1 MSVTNVTCKIGDKE
15 IKFETGKLALQAP
28 GAVVVTS
35 GDTNVL
41 VTTVANETV
50 REGIDF
56 FPLTV
61 DVEERMY
68 SAGKIPGGF
77 FRREGRQTEKA
88 ILACRLID
96 RPLRPSFK
104 EGFRCETQIIATVLS
119 VDNENEYDVL
129 ALNAASLGL
138 QLAGVP
144 LDSPIGAVRMSL
156 INDNWVPQASNTEL
170 EDSVFDMVI
179 AGNLNEKGEV
189 DIVMVEA
196 GASDNA
202 FEKIDAGSK
211 APSEEL
217 VADGI
222 DSSKQFISELIAA
235 QAELVSKN
243 DVPVTDWPL
252 VEDFS
257 KELKSDIED
266 SYKSEVENI
275 TSITDRKERSN
286 KQSELE
292 EQVVEKYINEEE
304 DNTKAIKLA
313 FKSLVKNVVRDRVI
327 SGGERLDGRSPT
339 DIREISAEIGLLPTV
354 HGSSLFLRGETQVL
368 NVTTL
373 GMGRLEQMLD
383 TIDTVTSKRY
393 MHHYNFPPYSTGE
406 AYMMRGP
413 KRREIGHGALAEK
426 ALVPVIP
433 TKIDF
438 PYTIRVV
445 SEAISSNGSTSQA
458 SVCASSLSLMA
469 AGVPIR
475 EHVAGIAMGLISKDE
490 NYVTLTD
497 ILGAEDALGD
507 MDFKVAGTRNV
518 ITALQ
523 LDMKIEGLPSD
534 VLRKALNQAMD
545 ARHHI
550 LDIMEDTI
558 STPAESLS
566 GNAPRL
572 ETVELPKDKI
582 GEVIGPKG
590 KNIRKIEEETG
601 VSVEIDDDGILTL
614 GSTEEDSLA
623 AAKEM
628 VMLIIDPPEVEVDTD
643 YDGEVVSV
651 ATYGAF
657 INILPGR
664 DGLLHISKFHSEKR
678 VKNPE
683 NVLNIGDK
691 IKVHVDSIENGKVS
705 LSLLEDLDIPEESI
719 DTGGGNRGN
728 RDSRPRRNDRSGRGN
743 SGRGNSGRGNSD
755 RGNRSSRQ
763 SDDSSKRKR
772 VSFEDEFE
780 KGI

>member
-1 MSVTNVTCKIGDKE
+1 MSIDNVKVNIGNAE
-15 IKFETGKLALQAP
+15 IGFETGKLALQAP
-28 GAVVVTS
+28 GSVVVTS
-35 GDTNVL
+35 GDTTVL
-41 VTTVANETV
+41 VTTVANKSV
-50 REGIDF
+50 RDGIDF

-104 EGFRCETQIIATVLS
+104 DGFRCETQIIATVLS
-119 VDNENEYDVL
+119 VDNENEYDIL

-144 LDSPIGAVRMSL
+144 LESAVGAVRMSL
-156 INDNWVPQASNTEL
+156 INDNWVVQATNTEL
-170 EDSVFDMVI
+170 EESVFDMVV
-179 AGNLNEKGEV
+179 AGSLNPKGEI

-196 GASDNA
+196 GATDNA
-202 FEKIDAGSK
+202 FNKIDEGSD
-211 APSEEL
+211 APSENI

-222 DSSKQFISELIAA
+222 DMSKEFIAKLIEA
-235 QAELVSKN
+235 QKELVAKR
-243 DVPVTDWPL
+243 DVPEIDWPI
-252 VEDFS
+252 VEDYS
-257 KELKSDIED
+257 EELKSQISEAFGSDIEAAM
-266 SYKSEVENI
+266 V
-275 TSITDRKERSN
+275 ITDRAERSE
-286 KQSELE
+286 KQSELQE
-292 EQVVEKYINEEE
+292 LAVEKFLDEED

-313 FKSLVKNVVRDRVI
+313 FKSIIKNTVRDRVLN
-327 SGGERLDGRSPT
+327 GGARLDGRTPT
-339 DIREISAEIGLLPTV
+339 DIRNISAEINLLPTV

-373 GMGRLEQMLD
+373 GMSRLEQMLD

-406 AYMMRGP
+406 AYPMRGP

-433 TKIDF
+433 PKVDF

-475 EHVAGIAMGLISKDE
+475 EHVAGIAMGLISKDDT
-490 NYVTLTD
+490 YVTLTD

-523 LDMKIEGLPSD
+523 LDMKIEGLPAD

-558 STPAESLS
+558 AEPAESLS

-572 ETVELPKDKI
+572 ETIELPKDKI

-590 KNIRKIEEETG
+590 KNIKKIEEETG
-601 VSVEIDDDGILTL
+601 CTVEIDDDGILTL
-614 GSTEEDSLA
+614 GSTEEEAIA
-623 AAKEM
+623 AGKEM
-628 VMLIIDPPEVEVDTD
+628 VMLIIDPPEAEVGAE

-657 INILPGR
+657 VNILPGR
-664 DGLLHISKFHSEKR
+664 DGLLHVSKFHSTKR
-678 VKNPE
+678 VNNTE
-683 NVLNIGDK
+683 SVVTVGDK
-691 IKVHVDSIENGKVS
+691 VKVKVDSIENGKVS
-705 LSLLEDLDIPEESI
+705 LSPVEDLDVPDDAVSEGNNKSN
-719 DTGGGNRGN
+719 DRRPPRNRSNNRNNRGE
-728 RDSRPRRNDRSGRGN
+728 RNSKN
-743 SGRGNSGRGNSD
+743 SGK
-755 RGNRSSRQ
+755 SSN
-763 SDDSSKRKR
+763 RKR
-772 VSFEDEFE
+772 VSFEDDFE
-780 KGI
+780 KGL

>member
-1 MSVTNVTCKIGDKE
+1 MSIDNVKVNIGNAE
-15 IKFETGKLALQAP
+15 IGFETGKLALQAP
-28 GAVVVTS
+28 GSVVVTS
-35 GDTNVL
+35 GDTTVL
-41 VTTVANETV
+41 VTTVSNKSV
-50 REGIDF
+50 RDGIDF

-104 EGFRCETQIIATVLS
+104 DGFRCETQIIATVLS
-119 VDNENEYDVL
+119 VDNENEYDIL

-144 LDSPIGAVRMSL
+144 LESAVGAVRMSL
-156 INDNWVPQASNTEL
+156 INDNWVVQATNTEL
-170 EDSVFDMVI
+170 EESVFDMVV
-179 AGNLNEKGEV
+179 AGSLNPKGEI

-196 GASDNA
+196 GATDNA
-202 FEKIDAGSK
+202 FNKIDEGSA
-211 APSEEL
+211 APSENI

-222 DSSKQFISELIAA
+222 DMSKEFISKLIEA
-235 QAELVSKN
+235 QKELVAKR
-243 DVPVTDWPL
+243 DVPEIDWPII
-252 VEDFS
+252 EDYS
-257 KELKSDIED
+257 EELKSQI
-266 SYKSEVENI
+266 SEAFGSDVEAAMA
-275 TSITDRKERSN
+275 ITDRSERSE
-286 KQSELE
+286 KQSALE
-292 EQVVEKYINEEE
+292 EQAVEKFLDEED

-313 FKSLVKNVVRDRVI
+313 FKSIVKNTVRDRVL
-327 SGGERLDGRSPT
+327 SGGARLDGRTPT
-339 DIREISAEIGLLPTV
+339 DIRNISAEINLLPTV

-373 GMGRLEQMLD
+373 GMSRLEQMLD

-406 AYMMRGP
+406 AYPMRGP

-433 TKIDF
+433 PKVDF

-475 EHVAGIAMGLISKDE
+475 EHVAGIAMGLISKDDT
-490 NYVTLTD
+490 YVTLTD

-523 LDMKIEGLPSD
+523 LDMKIEGLPAD

-558 STPAESLS
+558 AQPAESLS

-572 ETVELPKDKI
+572 ETIELPKDKI

-590 KNIRKIEEETG
+590 KNIKKIEEETG
-601 VSVEIDDDGILTL
+601 CSVEIDDDGILTL
-614 GSTEEDSLA
+614 GSTEEEAIA
-623 AAKEM
+623 AGKEM
-628 VMLIIDPPEVEVDTD
+628 VMLIIDPPEAEVGAQ

-664 DGLLHISKFHSEKR
+664 DGLLHVSKFHSSKR
-678 VKNPE
+678 VNNTE
-683 NVLNIGDK
+683 AVVSVGDK
-691 IKVHVDSIENGKVS
+691 IKVNVDSIENGKVS
-705 LSLLEDLDIPEESI
+705 LSPVEDLEIPEEAE
-719 DTGGGNRGN
+719 GGDSKSSRDRKPSRSRNGNRNG
-728 RDSRPRRNDRSGRGN
+728 RDKK
-743 SGRGNSGRGNSD
+743 SD
-755 RGNRSSRQ
+755 NGGKSSN
-763 SDDSSKRKR
+763 RKR

-780 KGI
+780 KGL

>member
-1 MSVTNVTCKIGDKE
+1 MSIDNVKVNIGNAE
-15 IKFETGKLALQAP
+15 IGFETGKLALQAP
-28 GAVVVTS
+28 GSVVVTS
-35 GDTNVL
+35 GDTTVL
-41 VTTVANETV
+41 VTTVANKSV
-50 REGIDF
+50 RDGIDF

-104 EGFRCETQIIATVLS
+104 DGFRCETQIIATVLS
-119 VDNENEYDVL
+119 VDNENEYDIL

-144 LDSPIGAVRMSL
+144 LESAVGAVRMSL
-156 INDNWVPQASNTEL
+156 INDNWVVQATNTEL
-170 EDSVFDMVI
+170 EESVFDMVV
-179 AGNLNEKGEV
+179 AGSLNPKGEI

-196 GASDNA
+196 GATDNA
-202 FEKIDAGSK
+202 FNKIDEGSA
-211 APSEEL
+211 APSENI

-222 DSSKQFISELIAA
+222 DMSKEFISKLIEA
-235 QAELVSKN
+235 QKELVAKR
-243 DVPVTDWPL
+243 DVPEIDWPII
-252 VEDFS
+252 EDYS
-257 KELKSDIED
+257 EELKSQISEAFGSDIE
-266 SYKSEVENI
+266 
-275 TSITDRKERSN
+275 TAMAITDRSERSE

-292 EQVVEKYINEEE
+292 DQAVEKFLDEEE

-313 FKSLVKNVVRDRVI
+313 FKSIVKNTVRDRVL
-327 SGGERLDGRSPT
+327 SGGPRLDGRTPT
-339 DIREISAEIGLLPTV
+339 DIRNISAEINLLPTV

-373 GMGRLEQMLD
+373 GMSRLEQMLD

-406 AYMMRGP
+406 AYPMRGP

-426 ALVPVIP
+426 ALVPVVP
-433 TKIDF
+433 PKVDF

-475 EHVAGIAMGLISKDE
+475 EHVAGIAMGLISKDDT
-490 NYVTLTD
+490 YVTLTD

-523 LDMKIEGLPSD
+523 LDMKIEGLPAD

-558 STPAESLS
+558 SEPAESLS

-572 ETVELPKDKI
+572 ETIELPKDKI

-590 KNIRKIEEETG
+590 KNIKKIEEETG
-601 VSVEIDDDGILTL
+601 CSVEIDDDGILTL
-614 GSTEEDSLA
+614 GSTEEDAIA
-623 AAKEM
+623 AGKEI
-628 VMLIIDPPEVEVDTD
+628 VMMIIDPPEAEVGVE

-664 DGLLHISKFHSEKR
+664 DGLLHVSKFHSSKR
-678 VKNPE
+678 VNNTE
-683 NVLNIGDK
+683 AVVSVGDK
-691 IKVHVDSIENGKVS
+691 IRVNVDSIENGKVS
-705 LSLLEDLDIPEESI
+705 LSPVEDLEIPEEAE
-719 DTGGGNRGN
+719 GGKSNNSRDRKPSRSRNGNRNGRDKKSDN
-728 RDSRPRRNDRSGRGN
+728 RGKPSN
-743 SGRGNSGRGNSD
+743 
-755 RGNRSSRQ
+755 
-763 SDDSSKRKR
+763 RKR
-772 VSFEDEFE
+772 VSFEDDFE

>member
-1 MSVTNVTCKIGDKE
+1 MSIDNVKVNIGNAE
-15 IKFETGKLALQAP
+15 IGFETGKLALQAP
-28 GAVVVTS
+28 GSVVVTS
-35 GDTNVL
+35 GDTTVL
-41 VTTVANETV
+41 VTTVANKSV
-50 REGIDF
+50 RDGIDF

-104 EGFRCETQIIATVLS
+104 DGFRCETQIIATVLS
-119 VDNENEYDVL
+119 VDSENEYDIL

-144 LDSPIGAVRMSL
+144 LESAVGAVRMSL
-156 INDNWVPQASNTEL
+156 INDNWVVQATNTEL
-170 EDSVFDMVI
+170 EESVFDMVV
-179 AGNLNEKGEV
+179 AGSLNPKGEI

-196 GASDNA
+196 GATDNA
-202 FEKIDAGSK
+202 FNKIDEGSA
-211 APSEEL
+211 APSENI

-222 DSSKQFISELIAA
+222 DMSKEFISKLIEA
-235 QAELVSKN
+235 QKELVAKR
-243 DVPVTDWPL
+243 DVPEVDWPII
-252 VEDFS
+252 EDYS
-257 KELKSDIED
+257 EELKSQISEAFGSDIE
-266 SYKSEVENI
+266 
-275 TSITDRKERSN
+275 TAMAITDRSERSE
-286 KQSELE
+286 KQSSLE
-292 EQVVEKYINEEE
+292 EQAIEKFLDEDD

-313 FKSLVKNVVRDRVI
+313 FKSIVKNTVRDRVL
-327 SGGERLDGRSPT
+327 SGGARLDGRTPT
-339 DIREISAEIGLLPTV
+339 DIRNISAEINLLPTV

-373 GMGRLEQMLD
+373 GMSRLEQMLD

-406 AYMMRGP
+406 AYPMRGP

-433 TKIDF
+433 PKVDF

-475 EHVAGIAMGLISKDE
+475 EHVAGIAMGLISKDDT
-490 NYVTLTD
+490 YVTLTD

-523 LDMKIEGLPSD
+523 LDMKIEGLPAD

-558 STPAESLS
+558 AEPAESLS

-572 ETVELPKDKI
+572 ETIELPKDKI

-590 KNIRKIEEETG
+590 KNIKKIEEETG
-601 VSVEIDDDGILTL
+601 CSVEIDDDGILTL
-614 GSTEEDSLA
+614 GSTEEEAIA
-623 AAKEM
+623 AGKEM
-628 VMLIIDPPEVEVDTD
+628 VMLIIDPPEAEVGAQ

-664 DGLLHISKFHSEKR
+664 DGLLHVSKFHSSKR
-678 VKNPE
+678 VNNTE
-683 NVLNIGDK
+683 AVVSVGDK
-691 IKVHVDSIENGKVS
+691 IKVNVDSIENGKVS
-705 LSLLEDLDIPEESI
+705 LSPVEDLEIPEEAEGG
-719 DTGGGNRGN
+719 DTKNSRDRKPSRSRNGNRNG
-728 RDSRPRRNDRSGRGN
+728 RDKK
-743 SGRGNSGRGNSD
+743 SD
-755 RGNRSSRQ
+755 NGGKSSN
-763 SDDSSKRKR
+763 RKR

-780 KGI
+780 KGL

>member
-68 SAGKIPGGF
+68 AAGKIPGGF

-179 AGNLNEKGEV
+179 AGNLNENGEV

-243 DVPVTDWPL
+243 EVPVTDWPL

-534 VLRKALNQAMD
+534 VLRKALTQAMD

-558 STPAESLS
+558 SAPAESLS

-743 SGRGNSGRGNSD
+743 SGRGNSD
-755 RGNRSSRQ
+755 RGNRSSRE

>member
-1 MSVTNVTCKIGDKE
+1 MSIDNVKVNIGNAE
-15 IKFETGKLALQAP
+15 IGFETGKLALQAP
-28 GAVVVTS
+28 GSVVVTS
-35 GDTNVL
+35 GDTTVL
-41 VTTVANETV
+41 VTTVANKSV
-50 REGIDF
+50 RDGIDF

-104 EGFRCETQIIATVLS
+104 DGFRCETQIIATVLS
-119 VDNENEYDVL
+119 VDNENEYDIL

-144 LDSPIGAVRMSL
+144 LESAVGAVRMSL
-156 INDNWVPQASNTEL
+156 INDNWVVQATNTEL
-170 EDSVFDMVI
+170 EESVFDMVV
-179 AGNLNEKGEV
+179 AGSLNPKGEI

-196 GASDNA
+196 GATNNA
-202 FEKIDAGSK
+202 FNKIDEGSA
-211 APSEEL
+211 APSENI

-222 DSSKQFISELIAA
+222 DMSKEFIAKLIEA
-235 QAELVSKN
+235 QKELVAKR
-243 DVPVTDWPL
+243 DVPEIEWPII
-252 VEDFS
+252 EDYS
-257 KELKSDIED
+257 EELKSQISDAFGSDIEAAMA
-266 SYKSEVENI
+266 
-275 TSITDRKERSN
+275 ITDRSERSQ
-286 KQSELE
+286 KQSELQEQAIEKFLDE
-292 EQVVEKYINEEE
+292 ED

-313 FKSLVKNVVRDRVI
+313 FKSIVKNTVRDRVL
-327 SGGERLDGRSPT
+327 SGGARLDGRTPT
-339 DIREISAEIGLLPTV
+339 DIRNISAEINLLPTV

-373 GMGRLEQMLD
+373 GMSRLEQMLD

-406 AYMMRGP
+406 AYPMRGP

-426 ALVPVIP
+426 ALVPVVP
-433 TKIDF
+433 PKVDF

-475 EHVAGIAMGLISKDE
+475 EHVAGIAMGLISKDDT
-490 NYVTLTD
+490 YVTLTD

-523 LDMKIEGLPSD
+523 LDMKIEGLPAD

-558 STPAESLS
+558 AEPAESLS

-572 ETVELPKDKI
+572 ETIELPKDKI

-590 KNIRKIEEETG
+590 KNIKKIEEETG
-601 VSVEIDDDGILTL
+601 CSVEIDDDGILTL
-614 GSTEEDSLA
+614 GSTEEEAIA
-623 AAKEM
+623 AGKEM
-628 VMLIIDPPEVEVDTD
+628 VMMIIDPPEAEVGAE
-643 YDGEVVSV
+643 YDGEIVSV

-657 INILPGR
+657 VNILPGR
-664 DGLLHISKFHSEKR
+664 DGLLHVSKFHSSKR
-678 VKNPE
+678 VNNTE
-683 NVLNIGDK
+683 AVVSVGDK
-691 IKVHVDSIENGKVS
+691 VKVKVDSIENGKVS
-705 LSLLEDLDIPEESI
+705 LSPVEDLEVPDDAVSDGNNKSNDRRPPRNKSNNRN
-719 DTGGGNRGN
+719 NRGERKPKN
-728 RDSRPRRNDRSGRGN
+728 GGK
-743 SGRGNSGRGNSD
+743 
-755 RGNRSSRQ
+755 SSN
-763 SDDSSKRKR
+763 RKR

-780 KGI
+780 KGL

>member
-68 SAGKIPGGF
+68 AAGKIPGGF

-179 AGNLNEKGEV
+179 AGNLNDKGEV

-243 DVPVTDWPL
+243 EVPVTDWPL

-257 KELKSDIED
+257 KELKSHIED

-304 DNTKAIKLA
+304 DNTKAIQLA

-327 SGGERLDGRSPT
+327 SGGPRLDGRSPT
-339 DIREISAEIGLLPTV
+339 NIREISAEIGLLPTV

-433 TKIDF
+433 NKIDF

-534 VLRKALNQAMD
+534 VLRKALSQAMD

-558 STPAESLS
+558 SEPAESLS

-705 LSLLEDLDIPEESI
+705 LSLLEDLDIPEDSI

-728 RDSRPRRNDRSGRGN
+728 RDSRPKRNDRSGRGN
-743 SGRGNSGRGNSD
+743 SGK
-755 RGNRSSRQ
+755 GNRSSRQ
-763 SDDSSKRKR
+763 SNDSSKRKR

>member
-1 MSVTNVTCKIGDKE
+1 MSIDNVKVDIGKAE
-15 IKFETGKLALQAP
+15 IGFETGKLALQAP
-28 GAVVVTS
+28 GSVVVTS
-35 GDTNVL
+35 GDTTVL
-41 VTTVANETV
+41 VTTVANKSV
-50 REGIDF
+50 RDGIDF

-104 EGFRCETQIIATVLS
+104 DGFRCETQIIATVLS
-119 VDNENEYDVL
+119 VDNENEYDIL

-144 LDSPIGAVRMSL
+144 LESAVGAVRMSL
-156 INDNWVPQASNTEL
+156 INDNWVVQATNSEL
-170 EDSVFDMVI
+170 EDSVFDMVV
-179 AGNLNEKGEV
+179 AGSLNPKGEI

-196 GASDNA
+196 GATDNA
-202 FEKIDAGSK
+202 FAKIDEGSA
-211 APSEEL
+211 APSENI

-222 DSSKQFISELIAA
+222 DMSKEFISKLIEA
-235 QAELVSKN
+235 QKELVAKR
-243 DVPVTDWPL
+243 DVPEIEWPII
-252 VEDFS
+252 EDYS
-257 KELKSDIED
+257 EELKSQISEAFGSDIEAAMA
-266 SYKSEVENI
+266 
-275 TSITDRKERSN
+275 ITDRAERSE
-286 KQSELE
+286 KQSELQ
-292 EQVVEKYINEEE
+292 EQAVEKFLDEED

-313 FKSLVKNVVRDRVI
+313 FKSIVKNTVRDRVL
-327 SGGERLDGRSPT
+327 SGGARLDGRTPT
-339 DIREISAEIGLLPTV
+339 DIRNISAEINLLPTV

-373 GMGRLEQMLD
+373 GMSRLEQMLD

-406 AYMMRGP
+406 AYPMRGP

-426 ALVPVIP
+426 ALVPVVP
-433 TKIDF
+433 PKVDF

-475 EHVAGIAMGLISKDE
+475 EHVAGIAMGLISKDDT
-490 NYVTLTD
+490 YVTLTD

-523 LDMKIEGLPSD
+523 LDMKIEGLPAD
-534 VLRKALNQAMD
+534 VLRQALNQAMD

-558 STPAESLS
+558 AEPAKSLS

-572 ETVELPKDKI
+572 ETIELPKDKI

-590 KNIRKIEEETG
+590 KNIKKIEEETG
-601 VSVEIDDDGILTL
+601 CSVEIDDDGILTL
-614 GSTEEDSLA
+614 GSTEEEAIA
-623 AAKEM
+623 AGKEM
-628 VMLIIDPPEVEVDTD
+628 VMMIIDPPEAEVGAE
-643 YDGEVVSV
+643 YDGEIVSV

-657 INILPGR
+657 VNILPGR
-664 DGLLHISKFHSEKR
+664 DGLLHVSKFHSSKR
-678 VKNPE
+678 VNNTE
-683 NVLNIGDK
+683 AVVSVGDK
-691 IKVHVDSIENGKVS
+691 VKVKVDSIENGKVS
-705 LSLLEDLDIPEESI
+705 LSPVEDLEVPDDAVGDGNNKSNDRRPPRNKSNNRN
-719 DTGGGNRGN
+719 NRGERKPKN
-728 RDSRPRRNDRSGRGN
+728 GGK
-743 SGRGNSGRGNSD
+743 
-755 RGNRSSRQ
+755 SSN
-763 SDDSSKRKR
+763 RKR

-780 KGI
+780 KGL

>member
-1 MSVTNVTCKIGDKE
+1 MSIDNVKVDIGKAE
-15 IKFETGKLALQAP
+15 IGFETGKLALQAP
-28 GAVVVTS
+28 GSVVVTS
-35 GDTNVL
+35 GDTTVL
-41 VTTVANETV
+41 VTTVANKSV
-50 REGIDF
+50 RDGIDF

-104 EGFRCETQIIATVLS
+104 DGFRCETQIIATVLS
-119 VDNENEYDVL
+119 VDNENEYDIL

-144 LDSPIGAVRMSL
+144 LESAVGAVRMSL
-156 INDNWVPQASNTEL
+156 INDNWVVQATNSEL
-170 EDSVFDMVI
+170 EDSVFDMVV
-179 AGNLNEKGEV
+179 AGSLNPKGEI

-196 GASDNA
+196 GATDNA
-202 FEKIDAGSK
+202 FAKIDEGSA
-211 APSEEL
+211 APSENI

-222 DSSKQFISELIAA
+222 DMSKEFISKLIEA
-235 QAELVSKN
+235 QKELVAKR
-243 DVPVTDWPL
+243 DVPEIDWPII
-252 VEDFS
+252 EDYS
-257 KELKSDIED
+257 EELKSQISEAFGSDIEAAMA
-266 SYKSEVENI
+266 
-275 TSITDRKERSN
+275 ITDRAERSE
-286 KQSELE
+286 KQSELQ
-292 EQVVEKYINEEE
+292 EQAVEKFLDEED

-313 FKSLVKNVVRDRVI
+313 FKSIVKNTVRDRVL
-327 SGGERLDGRSPT
+327 SGGARLDGRTPT
-339 DIREISAEIGLLPTV
+339 DIRNISAEINLLPTV

-373 GMGRLEQMLD
+373 GMSRLEQMLD

-406 AYMMRGP
+406 AYPMRGP

-433 TKIDF
+433 PKVDF

-475 EHVAGIAMGLISKDE
+475 EHVAGIAMGLISKDDT
-490 NYVTLTD
+490 YVTLTD

-523 LDMKIEGLPSD
+523 LDMKIEGLPAD

-558 STPAESLS
+558 AEPAESLS

-572 ETVELPKDKI
+572 ETIELPKDKI

-590 KNIRKIEEETG
+590 KNIKKIEEETG
-601 VSVEIDDDGILTL
+601 CSVEIDDDGILTL
-614 GSTEEDSLA
+614 GSTEEEAIA
-623 AAKEM
+623 AGKEM
-628 VMLIIDPPEVEVDTD
+628 VMLIIDPPEAEVGAE

-657 INILPGR
+657 VNILPGR
-664 DGLLHISKFHSEKR
+664 DGLLHVSKFHSSKR
-678 VKNPE
+678 VNNTEAVVKN
-683 NVLNIGDK
+683 GDK
-691 IKVHVDSIENGKVS
+691 IKVKVDSIENGKVS
-705 LSLLEDLDIPEESI
+705 LSPVEDLDIPDEAVGESKGKSG
-719 DTGGGNRGN
+719 DRKP
-728 RDSRPRRNDRSGRGN
+728 SRPRNGNRNNRSGKKPEN
-743 SGRGNSGRGNSD
+743 NNK
-755 RGNRSSRQ
+755 SSN
-763 SDDSSKRKR
+763 RKR

-780 KGI
+780 KGL

>member
-1 MSVTNVTCKIGDKE
+1 MSIDNVKVDIGKAE
-15 IKFETGKLALQAP
+15 IGFETGKLALQAP
-28 GAVVVTS
+28 GSVVVTS
-35 GDTNVL
+35 GDTTVL
-41 VTTVANETV
+41 VTTVANKSV
-50 REGIDF
+50 RDGIDF

-104 EGFRCETQIIATVLS
+104 DGFRCETQIIATVLS
-119 VDNENEYDVL
+119 VDNENEYDIL

-144 LDSPIGAVRMSL
+144 LESAVGAVRMSL
-156 INDNWVPQASNTEL
+156 INDNWVVQATNSEL
-170 EDSVFDMVI
+170 EDSVFDMVV
-179 AGNLNEKGEV
+179 AGSLNPKGEI

-196 GASDNA
+196 GATDNA
-202 FEKIDAGSK
+202 FAKIDEGSA
-211 APSEEL
+211 APSENI

-222 DSSKQFISELIAA
+222 DMSKEFIAKLIEA
-235 QAELVSKN
+235 QKELVAKR
-243 DVPVTDWPL
+243 DVPEIDWPII
-252 VEDFS
+252 EDYS
-257 KELKSDIED
+257 KELKLQISEAFGSDIEAAMA
-266 SYKSEVENI
+266 
-275 TSITDRKERSN
+275 ITDRAERSE
-286 KQSELE
+286 KQSELQ
-292 EQVVEKYINEEE
+292 EQAVEKFLDEED

-313 FKSLVKNVVRDRVI
+313 FKSIVKNTVRDRVL
-327 SGGERLDGRSPT
+327 SGGARLDGRTPT
-339 DIREISAEIGLLPTV
+339 DIRNISAEINLLPTV

-373 GMGRLEQMLD
+373 GMSRLEQMLD

-406 AYMMRGP
+406 AYPMRGP

-426 ALVPVIP
+426 ALVPVVP
-433 TKIDF
+433 PKVDF

-475 EHVAGIAMGLISKDE
+475 EHVAGIAMGLISKDDT
-490 NYVTLTD
+490 YVTLTD

-523 LDMKIEGLPSD
+523 LDMKIEGLPAD

-558 STPAESLS
+558 SEPAESLS

-572 ETVELPKDKI
+572 ETIELPKDKI

-590 KNIRKIEEETG
+590 KNIKKIEEETG
-601 VSVEIDDDGILTL
+601 CSVEIDDDGILTL
-614 GSTEEDSLA
+614 GSTEEEAIA
-623 AAKEM
+623 AGKEM
-628 VMLIIDPPEVEVDTD
+628 VMMIIDPPEAEVGAS

-664 DGLLHISKFHSEKR
+664 DGLLHVSRFHSSKR
-678 VKNPE
+678 VNNTE
-683 NVLNIGDK
+683 AVVSVGDK
-691 IKVHVDSIENGKVS
+691 IKVTVDSIENGKVS
-705 LSLLEDLDIPEESI
+705 LSPVEDLDIPEEAE
-719 DTGGGNRGN
+719 GGDSKNSRDRKPSRSRNGNRNGRDKKSEN
-728 RDSRPRRNDRSGRGN
+728 RGK
-743 SGRGNSGRGNSD
+743 
-755 RGNRSSRQ
+755 SSN
-763 SDDSSKRKR
+763 RKR

-780 KGI
+780 KGL

>member
-41 VTTVANETV
+41 VTTVANESV

-68 SAGKIPGGF
+68 AAGKIPGGF

-96 RPLRPSFK
+96 RPLRPSFND
-104 EGFRCETQIIATVLS
+104 GFRCETQIIATVLS

-156 INDNWVPQASNTEL
+156 INDNWVAQATNTEM
-170 EDSVFDMVI
+170 EESVFEMVI

-202 FEKIDAGSK
+202 FEKIEAGSK
-211 APSEEL
+211 APSEDL

-222 DSSKQFISELIAA
+222 DASKEYISELIKA
-235 QAELVSKN
+235 QAELVSQN
-243 DVPVTDWPL
+243 DVPSIDWPV
-252 VEDFS
+252 VEDFTQ
-257 KELKSDIED
+257 ELKSDIEE
-266 SYKSEVENI
+266 SFKSEVETI

-292 EQVVEKYINEEE
+292 EKVIEKYLNDDE
-304 DNTKAIKLA
+304 DNSKAIKLA
-313 FKSLVKNVVRDRVI
+313 FKSLVKSVVRDRVI
-327 SGGERLDGRSPT
+327 SGGDRLDGRSPT
-339 DIREISAEIGLLPTV
+339 DIRNISAEIGLLPTV

-426 ALVPVIP
+426 ALIPVIP
-433 TKIDF
+433 SKIDF

-558 STPAESLS
+558 SSPAESLS

-705 LSLLEDLDIPEESI
+705 LSLLENLEIPEESI

-743 SGRGNSGRGNSD
+743 SGRGNSD
-755 RGNRSSRQ
+755 RGNRSSR
-763 SDDSSKRKR
+763 SNSESSKRKR

>member
-1 MSVTNVTCKIGDKE
+1 MSIDNVKVDIGKAE
-15 IKFETGKLALQAP
+15 IGFETGKLALQAP
-28 GAVVVTS
+28 GSVVVTS
-35 GDTNVL
+35 GDTTVL
-41 VTTVANETV
+41 VTTVANKSV
-50 REGIDF
+50 RDGIDF

-104 EGFRCETQIIATVLS
+104 DGFRCETQIIATVLS
-119 VDNENEYDVL
+119 VDNENEYDIL

-144 LDSPIGAVRMSL
+144 LESAVGAVRMSL
-156 INDNWVPQASNTEL
+156 INDNWVVQATNSEL
-170 EDSVFDMVI
+170 EDSVFDMVV
-179 AGNLNEKGEV
+179 AGSLNSKGEI

-196 GASDNA
+196 GATDNA
-202 FEKIDAGSK
+202 FAKIDEGSA
-211 APSEEL
+211 APSENI

-222 DSSKQFISELIAA
+222 DMSKEFISKLIEA
-235 QAELVSKN
+235 QKELVAKR
-243 DVPVTDWPL
+243 DVPEIDWPII
-252 VEDFS
+252 EDYS
-257 KELKSDIED
+257 EELKSQISEAFGSDIE
-266 SYKSEVENI
+266 
-275 TSITDRKERSN
+275 TAMAITDRAERSE
-286 KQSELE
+286 KQSELQ
-292 EQVVEKYINEEE
+292 EQAVEKFLDEED

-313 FKSLVKNVVRDRVI
+313 FKSIVKNTVRDRVL
-327 SGGERLDGRSPT
+327 SGGARLDGRTPT
-339 DIREISAEIGLLPTV
+339 DIRNISAEINLLPTV

-373 GMGRLEQMLD
+373 GMSRLEQMLD

-406 AYMMRGP
+406 AYPMRGP

-426 ALVPVIP
+426 ALVPVVP
-433 TKIDF
+433 PKVDF

-475 EHVAGIAMGLISKDE
+475 EHVAGIAMGLISKDDT
-490 NYVTLTD
+490 YVTLTD

-523 LDMKIEGLPSD
+523 LDMKIEGLPAD

-558 STPAESLS
+558 AEPAESLS

-572 ETVELPKDKI
+572 ETIELPKDKI

-590 KNIRKIEEETG
+590 KNIKKIEEETG
-601 VSVEIDDDGILTL
+601 CSVEIDDDGILTL
-614 GSTEEDSLA
+614 GSTEEEAIA
-623 AAKEM
+623 AGKEM
-628 VMLIIDPPEVEVDTD
+628 VMMIIDPPEAEVGAE
-643 YDGEVVSV
+643 YDGEIVSV

-657 INILPGR
+657 VNILPGR
-664 DGLLHISKFHSEKR
+664 DGLLHVSKFHSSKR
-678 VKNPE
+678 VNNTE
-683 NVLNIGDK
+683 AVVSVGDK
-691 IKVHVDSIENGKVS
+691 VKVKVDSIENGKVS
-705 LSLLEDLDIPEESI
+705 LSPVEDLEVPDDAVGDGNNKSNDRRPPRNKSNNRN
-719 DTGGGNRGN
+719 NRGERKPKN
-728 RDSRPRRNDRSGRGN
+728 GGK
-743 SGRGNSGRGNSD
+743 
-755 RGNRSSRQ
+755 SSN
-763 SDDSSKRKR
+763 RKR

-780 KGI
+780 KGL

>member
-1 MSVTNVTCKIGDKE
+1 MSIYNVKVNIGNAE
-15 IKFETGKLALQAP
+15 IGFETGKLALQAP
-28 GAVVVTS
+28 GSVVVTS
-35 GDTNVL
+35 GDTTVL
-41 VTTVANETV
+41 VTTVANKSV
-50 REGIDF
+50 RDGIDF

-104 EGFRCETQIIATVLS
+104 DGFRCETQIIATVLS
-119 VDNENEYDVL
+119 VDNENEYDIL

-144 LDSPIGAVRMSL
+144 LESAVGAVRMSL
-156 INDNWVPQASNTEL
+156 INDNWVVQATNTEL
-170 EDSVFDMVI
+170 EESVFDMVV
-179 AGNLNEKGEV
+179 AGSLNPKGEI

-196 GASDNA
+196 GATDNA
-202 FEKIDAGSK
+202 FNKIDEGSA
-211 APSEEL
+211 APSENI

-222 DSSKQFISELIAA
+222 DMSKEFIAKLIEA
-235 QAELVSKN
+235 QKELVAKR
-243 DVPVTDWPL
+243 DVPEIDWPI
-252 VEDFS
+252 VEDYS
-257 KELKSDIED
+257 EELKSQISEAFGSDIEAAMAL
-266 SYKSEVENI
+266 
-275 TSITDRKERSN
+275 TDRDERSE
-286 KQSELE
+286 KQSELQE
-292 EQVVEKYINEEE
+292 LAVEKFLDEED

-313 FKSLVKNVVRDRVI
+313 FKSIVKNTVRDRVL
-327 SGGERLDGRSPT
+327 SGGARLDGRTPT
-339 DIREISAEIGLLPTV
+339 DIRNISAEINLLPTV

-373 GMGRLEQMLD
+373 GMSRLEQMLD

-406 AYMMRGP
+406 AYPMRGP

-433 TKIDF
+433 PKVDF

-475 EHVAGIAMGLISKDE
+475 EHVAGIAMGLISKDDT
-490 NYVTLTD
+490 YVTLTD

-523 LDMKIEGLPSD
+523 LDMKIEGLPAD
-534 VLRKALNQAMD
+534 VLREALNQAMD

-558 STPAESLS
+558 AEPAESLS

-572 ETVELPKDKI
+572 ETIELPKDKI

-590 KNIRKIEEETG
+590 KNIKKIEEETG
-601 VSVEIDDDGILTL
+601 CSVEIDDDGILTL
-614 GSTEEDSLA
+614 GSTEEEAIA
-623 AAKEM
+623 AGKEM
-628 VMLIIDPPEVEVDTD
+628 VMLIIDPPEAEVGAE

-657 INILPGR
+657 VNILPGR
-664 DGLLHISKFHSEKR
+664 DGLLHVSKFHSTKR
-678 VKNPE
+678 VNNTE
-683 NVLNIGDK
+683 SVVTVGDK
-691 IKVHVDSIENGKVS
+691 IKVKVDSIENGKVS
-705 LSLLEDLDIPEESI
+705 LSPVEDLDVPDDAVSE
-719 DTGGGNRGN
+719 GNN
-728 RDSRPRRNDRSGRGN
+728 KSNDRRPPRNRSNNRNNKGERNSKN
-743 SGRGNSGRGNSD
+743 SGK
-755 RGNRSSRQ
+755 SSN
-763 SDDSSKRKR
+763 RKR
-772 VSFEDEFE
+772 VSFEDDFE
-780 KGI
+780 KGL

>member
-1 MSVTNVTCKIGDKE
+1 MSIDNVKVNIGNAE
-15 IKFETGKLALQAP
+15 IGFETGKLALQAP
-28 GAVVVTS
+28 GSVVVTS
-35 GDTNVL
+35 GDTTVL
-41 VTTVANETV
+41 VTTVANKSV
-50 REGIDF
+50 RDGIDF

-104 EGFRCETQIIATVLS
+104 DGFRCETQIIATVLS
-119 VDNENEYDVL
+119 VDNENEYDIL

-144 LDSPIGAVRMSL
+144 LESAVGAVRMSL
-156 INDNWVPQASNTEL
+156 INDNWVVQATNTEL
-170 EDSVFDMVI
+170 EESVFDMVV
-179 AGNLNEKGEV
+179 AGSLNPKGGI

-196 GASDNA
+196 GATDNA
-202 FEKIDAGSK
+202 FNKIDEGSA
-211 APSEEL
+211 APSENI

-222 DSSKQFISELIAA
+222 DMSKEFISKLIEA
-235 QAELVSKN
+235 QKELVAKR
-243 DVPVTDWPL
+243 DVPEVDWPII
-252 VEDFS
+252 EDYPE
-257 KELKSDIED
+257 ELKSQI
-266 SYKSEVENI
+266 SEAFGSDVEAAMA
-275 TSITDRKERSN
+275 ITDRSERSE
-286 KQSELE
+286 KQSALE
-292 EQVVEKYINEEE
+292 EQAVEKFLDVED

-313 FKSLVKNVVRDRVI
+313 FKSIVKNTVRDRVL
-327 SGGERLDGRSPT
+327 SGGARLDGRTPT
-339 DIREISAEIGLLPTV
+339 DIRNISAEINLLPTV

-373 GMGRLEQMLD
+373 GMSRLEQMLD

-406 AYMMRGP
+406 AYPMRGP

-433 TKIDF
+433 PKIDF

-475 EHVAGIAMGLISKDE
+475 EHVAGIAMGLISKDDT
-490 NYVTLTD
+490 YVTLTD

-523 LDMKIEGLPSD
+523 LDMKIEGLPAD

-558 STPAESLS
+558 AQPAESLS

-572 ETVELPKDKI
+572 ETIELPKDKI

-590 KNIRKIEEETG
+590 KNIKKIEEETG
-601 VSVEIDDDGILTL
+601 CSVEIDDDGILTL
-614 GSTEEDSLA
+614 GSTEEEAIA
-623 AAKEM
+623 AGKEM
-628 VMLIIDPPEVEVDTD
+628 VMLIIDPPEAEVGAE

-664 DGLLHISKFHSEKR
+664 DGLLHVSKFHSSKR
-678 VKNPE
+678 VNNTE
-683 NVLNIGDK
+683 AVVSVGDK
-691 IKVHVDSIENGKVS
+691 IKVNVDSIENGKVS
-705 LSLLEDLDIPEESI
+705 LSPVEDLEIPEEAE
-719 DTGGGNRGN
+719 GGDSKNSRDRKPSRSRNGNRNG
-728 RDSRPRRNDRSGRGN
+728 RDKK
-743 SGRGNSGRGNSD
+743 SD
-755 RGNRSSRQ
+755 NGGKSSN
-763 SDDSSKRKR
+763 RKR

-780 KGI
+780 KGL

>member
-1 MSVTNVTCKIGDKE
+1 MSIDNVKVNIGNSE
-15 IKFETGKLALQAP
+15 IAFETGKLAIQAP
-28 GAVVVTS
+28 GSVVVTS

-41 VTTVANETV
+41 VTTVANKSV
-50 REGIDF
+50 RDGIDF

-119 VDNENEYDVL
+119 VDNENEYDIL

-144 LDSPIGAVRMSL
+144 LESAVGAVRMSL
-156 INDNWVPQASNTEL
+156 INDNWVVQATNSEL
-170 EDSVFDMVI
+170 EESVFDMVV
-179 AGNLNEKGEV
+179 AGSLNSKGEV

-196 GASDNA
+196 GATDNA
-202 FEKIDAGSK
+202 LNKIDEGST
-211 APSEEL
+211 APSENV

-222 DSSKQFISELIAA
+222 DASKEYIGKLIEA
-235 QAELVSKN
+235 QKELVSKREI
-243 DVPVTDWPL
+243 PQIEWPI
-252 VEDFS
+252 VEDYS
-257 KELKSDIED
+257 EELKKQINDDLGSDIE
-266 SYKSEVENI
+266 KAMAL
-275 TSITDRKERSN
+275 TDRAERSE
-286 KQSELE
+286 KQGQLE
-292 EQVVEKYINEEE
+292 EQAIEKYLNEDE

-313 FKSLVKNVVRDRVI
+313 FKSIVKNTVRDRVL
-327 SGGERLDGRSPT
+327 SGGARLDGRTPT
-339 DIREISAEIGLLPTV
+339 DIRNISAEIDLLPTV

-373 GMGRLEQMLD
+373 GMSRLEQMLD

-406 AYMMRGP
+406 AYPMRGP

-426 ALVPVIP
+426 ALIPVIP
-433 TKIDF
+433 PKVDF

-469 AGVPIR
+469 AGVPIK
-475 EHVAGIAMGLISKDE
+475 EHVAGIAMGLISKDDT
-490 NYVTLTD
+490 YVTLTD

-523 LDMKIEGLPSD
+523 LDMKIEGLPAD

-558 STPAESLS
+558 SEPAESLS

-572 ETVELPKDKI
+572 ETIELPKDKI

-590 KNIRKIEEETG
+590 KNIKKIEEETG
-601 VSVEIDDDGILTL
+601 CSVEIDDDGILTL
-614 GSTEEDSLA
+614 GSTEEEAIA
-623 AAKEM
+623 AGKEM
-628 VMLIIDPPEVEVDTD
+628 VMLIIDPPEAEVGAQ

-657 INILPGR
+657 VNILPGR
-664 DGLLHISKFHSEKR
+664 DGLLHVSKFHSSKR
-678 VKNPE
+678 VNNTE
-683 NVLNIGDK
+683 AVVSVGDK
-691 IKVHVDSIENGKVS
+691 IKVNVDSIENGKVS
-705 LSLLEDLDIPEESI
+705 LSPVEDLEIPEEAE
-719 DTGGGNRGN
+719 GGDSKNSRDRKPSRSKNGNRNGRDKKPGN
-728 RDSRPRRNDRSGRGN
+728 NGK
-743 SGRGNSGRGNSD
+743 
-755 RGNRSSRQ
+755 SSN
-763 SDDSSKRKR
+763 RKR

-780 KGI
+780 KGL

>member
-1 MSVTNVTCKIGDKE
+1 MSIDNVKVNIGNAE
-15 IKFETGKLALQAP
+15 IGFETGKLALQAP
-28 GAVVVTS
+28 GSVVVTS
-35 GDTNVL
+35 GDTTVL
-41 VTTVANETV
+41 VTTVANKSV
-50 REGIDF
+50 RDGIDF

-104 EGFRCETQIIATVLS
+104 DGFRCETQIIATVLS
-119 VDNENEYDVL
+119 VDNENEYDIL

-144 LDSPIGAVRMSL
+144 LESAVGAVRMSL
-156 INDNWVPQASNTEL
+156 INDNWVVQATNTEL
-170 EDSVFDMVI
+170 EESVFDMVV
-179 AGNLNEKGEV
+179 AGSLNPKGEI

-196 GASDNA
+196 GATDNA
-202 FEKIDAGSK
+202 FNKIDEGSA
-211 APSEEL
+211 APSENI

-222 DSSKQFISELIAA
+222 DMSKEFISKLIEA
-235 QAELVSKN
+235 QKELVAKR
-243 DVPVTDWPL
+243 DVPEVDWPII
-252 VEDFS
+252 EDYS
-257 KELKSDIED
+257 EELKSQISEAFGSDIE
-266 SYKSEVENI
+266 
-275 TSITDRKERSN
+275 TAMALTDRSERSE
-286 KQSELE
+286 KQSALE
-292 EQVVEKYINEEE
+292 EQAVEKFLDEED

-313 FKSLVKNVVRDRVI
+313 FKSIVKNTVRDRVL
-327 SGGERLDGRSPT
+327 SGGARLDGRTPT
-339 DIREISAEIGLLPTV
+339 DIRNISAEINLLPTV

-373 GMGRLEQMLD
+373 GMSRLEQMLD

-406 AYMMRGP
+406 AYPMRGP

-433 TKIDF
+433 PKVDF

-475 EHVAGIAMGLISKDE
+475 EHVAGIAMGLISKDDT
-490 NYVTLTD
+490 YVTLTD

-523 LDMKIEGLPSD
+523 LDMKIEGLPAD

-558 STPAESLS
+558 AEPAESLS

-572 ETVELPKDKI
+572 ETIELPKDKI

-590 KNIRKIEEETG
+590 KNIKKIEEETG
-601 VSVEIDDDGILTL
+601 CSVEIDDDGILTL
-614 GSTEEDSLA
+614 GSTEEEAIA
-623 AAKEM
+623 AGKEM
-628 VMLIIDPPEVEVDTD
+628 VMLIIDPPEAEVGAE

-664 DGLLHISKFHSEKR
+664 DGLLHVSRFHSSKR
-678 VKNPE
+678 VNNTE
-683 NVLNIGDK
+683 AVVSVGDK
-691 IKVHVDSIENGKVS
+691 IKVTVDSIENGKVS
-705 LSLLEDLDIPEESI
+705 LSPVEDLEIPEEAE
-719 DTGGGNRGN
+719 GGDSKNSRDRKPSRSRNGNRNG
-728 RDSRPRRNDRSGRGN
+728 RDKK
-743 SGRGNSGRGNSD
+743 SD
-755 RGNRSSRQ
+755 NGGKSSN
-763 SDDSSKRKR
+763 RKR

-780 KGI
+780 KGL

>member
-1 MSVTNVTCKIGDKE
+1 MSIDNVKVDIGKAE
-15 IKFETGKLALQAP
+15 IGFETGKLALQAP
-28 GAVVVTS
+28 GSVVVTS
-35 GDTNVL
+35 GDTTVL
-41 VTTVANETV
+41 VTTVANKSV
-50 REGIDF
+50 RDGIDF

-104 EGFRCETQIIATVLS
+104 DGFRCETQIIATVLS
-119 VDNENEYDVL
+119 VDNENEYDIL

-144 LDSPIGAVRMSL
+144 LESAVGAVRMSL
-156 INDNWVPQASNTEL
+156 INDNWVVQATNSEL
-170 EDSVFDMVI
+170 EDSVFDMVV
-179 AGNLNEKGEV
+179 AGSLNPKGEI

-196 GASDNA
+196 GATDNA
-202 FEKIDAGSK
+202 FAKIDEGSA
-211 APSEEL
+211 APSENI

-222 DSSKQFISELIAA
+222 DMSKEFISKLIEA
-235 QAELVSKN
+235 QKELVAKR
-243 DVPVTDWPL
+243 DVPKIDWPII
-252 VEDFS
+252 EDYS
-257 KELKSDIED
+257 EELKSQISEAFGSDIE
-266 SYKSEVENI
+266 
-275 TSITDRKERSN
+275 TAMAITDRAERSE
-286 KQSELE
+286 KQSELQ
-292 EQVVEKYINEEE
+292 EQAVEKFLNEED

-313 FKSLVKNVVRDRVI
+313 FKSIVKNTVRDRVL
-327 SGGERLDGRSPT
+327 SGGARLDGRTPT
-339 DIREISAEIGLLPTV
+339 DIRNISAEINLLPTV

-373 GMGRLEQMLD
+373 GMSRLEQMLD

-406 AYMMRGP
+406 AYPMRGP

-426 ALVPVIP
+426 ALVPVVP
-433 TKIDF
+433 PKVDF

-475 EHVAGIAMGLISKDE
+475 EHVAGIAMGLISKDDT
-490 NYVTLTD
+490 YVTLTD

-523 LDMKIEGLPSD
+523 LDMKIEGLPAD

-558 STPAESLS
+558 AEPAESLS

-572 ETVELPKDKI
+572 ETIELPKDKI

-590 KNIRKIEEETG
+590 KNIKKIEEETG
-601 VSVEIDDDGILTL
+601 CSVEIDDDGILTL
-614 GSTEEDSLA
+614 GSTEEEAIA
-623 AAKEM
+623 AGKEM
-628 VMLIIDPPEVEVDTD
+628 VMMIIDPPEAEVGAE
-643 YDGEVVSV
+643 YDGEIVSV

-657 INILPGR
+657 VNILPGR
-664 DGLLHISKFHSEKR
+664 DGLLHVSKFHSSKR
-678 VKNPE
+678 VNNTE
-683 NVLNIGDK
+683 AVVSVGDK
-691 IKVHVDSIENGKVS
+691 VKVKVDSIENGKVS
-705 LSLLEDLDIPEESI
+705 LSPVEDLEVPDDAVGDGNNKSNDRRPPRNKSNNRN
-719 DTGGGNRGN
+719 NRGERKPKN
-728 RDSRPRRNDRSGRGN
+728 GGK
-743 SGRGNSGRGNSD
+743 
-755 RGNRSSRQ
+755 SSN
-763 SDDSSKRKR
+763 RKR

-780 KGI
+780 KGL

>member
-68 SAGKIPGGF
+68 AAGKIPGGF

-179 AGNLNEKGEV
+179 AGNLNDKGEV

-243 DVPVTDWPL
+243 EVPVTDWPL

-304 DNTKAIKLA
+304 DNTKAIQLA

-327 SGGERLDGRSPT
+327 SGGPRLDGRSPT
-339 DIREISAEIGLLPTV
+339 NIREISAEIGLLPTV

-433 TKIDF
+433 NKIDF

-534 VLRKALNQAMD
+534 VLRKALSQAMD

-558 STPAESLS
+558 SEPAESLS

-705 LSLLEDLDIPEESI
+705 LSLLEDLDIPEDSI

-728 RDSRPRRNDRSGRGN
+728 RDSRPKRNDRSGRGN
-743 SGRGNSGRGNSD
+743 SGK
-755 RGNRSSRQ
+755 GNRSSRQ
-763 SDDSSKRKR
+763 SNDSSKRKR

>member
-1 MSVTNVTCKIGDKE
+1 MSIDNVKVDIGKAE
-15 IKFETGKLALQAP
+15 IGFETGKLALQAP
-28 GAVVVTS
+28 GSVVVTS
-35 GDTNVL
+35 GDTTVL
-41 VTTVANETV
+41 VTTVANKSV
-50 REGIDF
+50 RDGIDF

-104 EGFRCETQIIATVLS
+104 DGFRCETQIIATVLS
-119 VDNENEYDVL
+119 VDNENEYDIL

-144 LDSPIGAVRMSL
+144 LESAVGAVRMSL
-156 INDNWVPQASNTEL
+156 INDNWVVQATNSEL
-170 EDSVFDMVI
+170 EDSVFDMVV
-179 AGNLNEKGEV
+179 AGSLNPKGEI

-196 GASDNA
+196 GATDNA
-202 FEKIDAGSK
+202 FAKIDEGSA
-211 APSEEL
+211 APSENI

-222 DSSKQFISELIAA
+222 DMSKEFISKLIEA
-235 QAELVSKN
+235 QKELVAKR
-243 DVPVTDWPL
+243 DVPEIDWPII
-252 VEDFS
+252 EDYS
-257 KELKSDIED
+257 EELKSQISEAFGSDIEAAMA
-266 SYKSEVENI
+266 
-275 TSITDRKERSN
+275 ITDRAERSE
-286 KQSELE
+286 KQSELQ
-292 EQVVEKYINEEE
+292 EQAVEKFLDEED

-313 FKSLVKNVVRDRVI
+313 FKSIVKNTVRDRVL
-327 SGGERLDGRSPT
+327 SGGARLDGRTPT
-339 DIREISAEIGLLPTV
+339 DIRNISAEINLLPTV

-373 GMGRLEQMLD
+373 GMSRLEQMLD

-406 AYMMRGP
+406 AYPMRGP

-426 ALVPVIP
+426 ALVPVVP
-433 TKIDF
+433 PKVDF

-475 EHVAGIAMGLISKDE
+475 EHVAGIAMGLISKDDT
-490 NYVTLTD
+490 YVTLTD

-523 LDMKIEGLPSD
+523 LDMKIEGLPAD

-558 STPAESLS
+558 AEPAESLS

-572 ETVELPKDKI
+572 ETIELPKDKI

-590 KNIRKIEEETG
+590 KNIKKIEEETG
-601 VSVEIDDDGILTL
+601 CSVEIDDDGILTL
-614 GSTEEDSLA
+614 GSTEEEAIA
-623 AAKEM
+623 AGKEM
-628 VMLIIDPPEVEVDTD
+628 VMMIIDPPEAEVGAE
-643 YDGEVVSV
+643 YDGEIVSV

-657 INILPGR
+657 VNILPGR
-664 DGLLHISKFHSEKR
+664 DGLLHVSKFHSSKR
-678 VKNPE
+678 VNNTE
-683 NVLNIGDK
+683 AVVSVGDK
-691 IKVHVDSIENGKVS
+691 VKVKVDSIENGKVS
-705 LSLLEDLDIPEESI
+705 LSPVEDLEVPD
-719 DTGGGNRGN
+719 DALGDGNN
-728 RDSRPRRNDRSGRGN
+728 KSNDRRPPRNKSN
-743 SGRGNSGRGNSD
+743 
-755 RGNRSSRQ
+755 NRNNGGERKPKNGGKSSN
-763 SDDSSKRKR
+763 RKR

-780 KGI
+780 KGL

>member
-1 MSVTNVTCKIGDKE
+1 
-15 IKFETGKLALQAP
+15 
-28 GAVVVTS
+28 
-35 GDTNVL
+35 
-41 VTTVANETV
+41 
-50 REGIDF
+50 
-56 FPLTV
+56 
-61 DVEERMY
+61 
-68 SAGKIPGGF
+68 
-77 FRREGRQTEKA
+77 
-88 ILACRLID
+88 
-96 RPLRPSFK
+96 
-104 EGFRCETQIIATVLS
+104 
-119 VDNENEYDVL
+119 
-129 ALNAASLGL
+129 
-138 QLAGVP
+138 
-144 LDSPIGAVRMSL
+144 MSL
-156 INDNWVPQASNTEL
+156 INDNWVVQASNSEM
-170 EDSVFDMVI
+170 EESVFDMVV
-179 AGNLNEKGEV
+179 AGNLNENNDV

-196 GASDNA
+196 GATETA
-202 FEKIDAGSK
+202 FDKIESGSTT
-211 APSEEL
+211 PTEDI

-222 DSSKQFISELIAA
+222 DKSKEYISELIKA
-235 QAELVSKN
+235 QAELVSQN
-243 DVPVTDWPL
+243 EIPEVVWPL
-252 VEDFS
+252 IEDYTP
-257 KELKSDIED
+257 ELLSELEEAFKSDIET
-266 SYKSEVENI
+266 I
-275 TSITDRKERSN
+275 TSITDRKERST

-292 EQVVEKYINEEE
+292 ESAVEKYLNEDE
-304 DNTKAIKLA
+304 DNSKAIKLA
-313 FKSLVKNVVRDRVI
+313 FKSIVKNVVRDRVI
-327 SGGERLDGRSPT
+327 SGGARLDGRTPT
-339 DIREISAEIGLLPTV
+339 DIRNISAEIDLLPTV

-475 EHVAGIAMGLISKDE
+475 EHVAGIAMGLISKND

-507 MDFKVAGTRNV
+507 MDFKVAGTRNM

-558 STPAESLS
+558 SEPADSLS

-572 ETVELPKDKI
+572 ESIELPKDKI

-601 VSVEIDDDGILTL
+601 VSVEIDDEGILTL

-623 AAKEM
+623 EAKEM

-683 NVLNIGDK
+683 NVVNVGDK
-691 IKVHVDSIENGKVS
+691 LKVHVDSIENGKVS
-705 LSLLEDLDIPEESI
+705 LSLLEDLDIPEESV
-719 DTGGGNRGN
+719 DTGGSNRGN
-728 RDSRPRRNDRSGRGN
+728 RDSKPRRNDRSDRGN
-743 SGRGNSGRGNSD
+743 SSRGRRES
-755 RGNRSSRQ
+755 GNRN
-763 SDDSSKRKR
+763 DNAKRKR

>member
-1 MSVTNVTCKIGDKE
+1 MSIDNVKVDIGKAE
-15 IKFETGKLALQAP
+15 IGFETGKLALQAP
-28 GAVVVTS
+28 GSVVVTS
-35 GDTNVL
+35 GDTTVL
-41 VTTVANETV
+41 VTTVANKSV
-50 REGIDF
+50 RDGIDF

-104 EGFRCETQIIATVLS
+104 DGFRCETQIIATVLS
-119 VDNENEYDVL
+119 VDNENEYDIL

-144 LDSPIGAVRMSL
+144 LESAVGAVRMSL
-156 INDNWVPQASNTEL
+156 INDNWVVQATNSEL
-170 EDSVFDMVI
+170 EDSVFDMVV
-179 AGNLNEKGEV
+179 AGSLNPKGEI

-196 GASDNA
+196 GATDNA
-202 FEKIDAGSK
+202 FAKIDEGSA
-211 APSEEL
+211 APSENI

-222 DSSKQFISELIAA
+222 DMSKEFISKLIEA
-235 QAELVSKN
+235 QKELVAKR
-243 DVPVTDWPL
+243 DVPEIDWPII
-252 VEDFS
+252 EDYS
-257 KELKSDIED
+257 EELKSQISEAFASDIE
-266 SYKSEVENI
+266 
-275 TSITDRKERSN
+275 TAMAITDRAERSE
-286 KQSELE
+286 KQSELQ
-292 EQVVEKYINEEE
+292 EQAVEKFLDEED

-313 FKSLVKNVVRDRVI
+313 FKSIVKNTVRDRVL
-327 SGGERLDGRSPT
+327 SGGARLDGRTPT
-339 DIREISAEIGLLPTV
+339 DIRNISAEINLLPTV

-373 GMGRLEQMLD
+373 GMSRLEQMLD

-406 AYMMRGP
+406 AYPMRGP

-426 ALVPVIP
+426 ALVPVVP
-433 TKIDF
+433 PKVDF

-475 EHVAGIAMGLISKDE
+475 EHVAGIAMGLISKDDT
-490 NYVTLTD
+490 YVTLTD

-523 LDMKIEGLPSD
+523 LDMKIEGLPAD

-558 STPAESLS
+558 AEPAESLS

-572 ETVELPKDKI
+572 ETIELPKDKI

-590 KNIRKIEEETG
+590 KNIKKIEEETG
-601 VSVEIDDDGILTL
+601 CSVEIDDDGILTL
-614 GSTEEDSLA
+614 GSTEEEAIA
-623 AAKEM
+623 AGKEM
-628 VMLIIDPPEVEVDTD
+628 VMMIIDPPEAEVGAE
-643 YDGEVVSV
+643 YDGEIVSV

-657 INILPGR
+657 VNILPGR
-664 DGLLHISKFHSEKR
+664 DGLLHVSKFHSSKR
-678 VKNPE
+678 VNNTE
-683 NVLNIGDK
+683 AVVSVGDK
-691 IKVHVDSIENGKVS
+691 VKVKVDSIENGKVS
-705 LSLLEDLDIPEESI
+705 LSPVEDLEVPDDAVGDGNNKSNDRRPPRNKSNNRN
-719 DTGGGNRGN
+719 NRGERKPKN
-728 RDSRPRRNDRSGRGN
+728 GGK
-743 SGRGNSGRGNSD
+743 
-755 RGNRSSRQ
+755 SSN
-763 SDDSSKRKR
+763 RKR

-780 KGI
+780 KGL

>member
-1 MSVTNVTCKIGDKE
+1 MSIDNVKVNIGNAE
-15 IKFETGKLALQAP
+15 IGFETGKLALQAP
-28 GAVVVTS
+28 GSVVVTS
-35 GDTNVL
+35 GDTTVL
-41 VTTVANETV
+41 VTTVANKSV
-50 REGIDF
+50 RDGIDF

-104 EGFRCETQIIATVLS
+104 DGFRCETQIIATVLS
-119 VDNENEYDVL
+119 VDNENEYDIL

-144 LDSPIGAVRMSL
+144 LESAVGAVRMSL
-156 INDNWVPQASNTEL
+156 INDNWVVQATNTEL
-170 EDSVFDMVI
+170 EESVFDMVV
-179 AGNLNEKGEV
+179 AGSLNPKGEI

-196 GASDNA
+196 GATDNA
-202 FEKIDAGSK
+202 FNKIDEGSA
-211 APSEEL
+211 APSENI

-222 DSSKQFISELIAA
+222 DMSKEFIAKLIEA
-235 QAELVSKN
+235 QKELVAKR
-243 DVPVTDWPL
+243 DVPEIDWPI
-252 VEDFS
+252 VEDYS
-257 KELKSDIED
+257 EELKSQISEAFGSDIEATM
-266 SYKSEVENI
+266 V
-275 TSITDRKERSN
+275 ITDRAERSE
-286 KQSELE
+286 KQSELQE
-292 EQVVEKYINEEE
+292 LAVEKFLDEED

-313 FKSLVKNVVRDRVI
+313 FKSIVKNTVRDRVL
-327 SGGERLDGRSPT
+327 SGGARLDGRTPT
-339 DIREISAEIGLLPTV
+339 DIRNISAEINLLPTV

-373 GMGRLEQMLD
+373 GMSRLEQMLD

-406 AYMMRGP
+406 AYPMRGP

-433 TKIDF
+433 PKVDF

-475 EHVAGIAMGLISKDE
+475 EHVAGIAMGLISKDDT
-490 NYVTLTD
+490 YVTLTD

-523 LDMKIEGLPSD
+523 LDMKIEGLPAD

-558 STPAESLS
+558 AEPAESLS

-572 ETVELPKDKI
+572 ETIELPKDKI

-590 KNIRKIEEETG
+590 KNIKKIEEETG
-601 VSVEIDDDGILTL
+601 CSVEIDDDGILTL
-614 GSTEEDSLA
+614 GSTEEEAIA
-623 AAKEM
+623 AGKEM
-628 VMLIIDPPEVEVDTD
+628 VMLIIDPPEAEVGAE

-657 INILPGR
+657 VNILPGR
-664 DGLLHISKFHSEKR
+664 DGLLHVSKFHSTKR
-678 VKNPE
+678 VNNTE
-683 NVLNIGDK
+683 SVVTVGDK
-691 IKVHVDSIENGKVS
+691 IKVKVDSIENGKVS
-705 LSLLEDLDIPEESI
+705 LSPVEDLDVPDDAVSEGNNKSN
-719 DTGGGNRGN
+719 DRRPPRNRSNNRNNRGE
-728 RDSRPRRNDRSGRGN
+728 RNSKN
-743 SGRGNSGRGNSD
+743 SGK
-755 RGNRSSRQ
+755 SSN
-763 SDDSSKRKR
+763 RKR
-772 VSFEDEFE
+772 VSFEDDFE
-780 KGI
+780 KGL

>member
-68 SAGKIPGGF
+68 AAGKIPGGF

-179 AGNLNEKGEV
+179 AGNLNDKGEV

-243 DVPVTDWPL
+243 EVPVIDWPL
-252 VEDFS
+252 IEDFS

-275 TSITDRKERSN
+275 TSITDRTERSN

-304 DNTKAIKLA
+304 DNTKEIKLA

-327 SGGERLDGRSPT
+327 SGGARLDGRTPT

-433 TKIDF
+433 NKIDF

-534 VLRKALNQAMD
+534 VLRKALSQAMD

-558 STPAESLS
+558 SVPAESLS

-728 RDSRPRRNDRSGRGN
+728 RDSRPKRNDRSGRGN
-743 SGRGNSGRGNSD
+743 SGK
-755 RGNRSSRQ
+755 GNRSSRQ
-763 SDDSSKRKR
+763 SNDSSKRKR

>member
-1 MSVTNVTCKIGDKE
+1 MSIDNVKVNIGNAE
-15 IKFETGKLALQAP
+15 IGFETGKLALQAP
-28 GAVVVTS
+28 GSVVVTS
-35 GDTNVL
+35 GDTTVL
-41 VTTVANETV
+41 VTTVANKSV
-50 REGIDF
+50 RDGIDF

-104 EGFRCETQIIATVLS
+104 DGFRCETQIIATVLS
-119 VDNENEYDVL
+119 VDNENEYDIL

-144 LDSPIGAVRMSL
+144 LESAVGAVRMSL
-156 INDNWVPQASNTEL
+156 INDNWVVQATNSEL
-170 EDSVFDMVI
+170 EDSVFDMVV
-179 AGNLNEKGEV
+179 AGSLNPKGEI

-196 GASDNA
+196 GATDNA
-202 FEKIDAGSK
+202 FAKIDEGSA
-211 APSEEL
+211 APSENI

-222 DSSKQFISELIAA
+222 DMSKEFILKLIEA
-235 QAELVSKN
+235 QKELVAKR
-243 DVPVTDWPL
+243 DVPEVDWPII
-252 VEDFS
+252 EDYS
-257 KELKSDIED
+257 EELKSQISEVFGSDIE
-266 SYKSEVENI
+266 
-275 TSITDRKERSN
+275 TAMALTDRSERSE
-286 KQSELE
+286 KQSELQE
-292 EQVVEKYINEEE
+292 LAVEKFLDEED

-313 FKSLVKNVVRDRVI
+313 FKSIVKNTVRDRVL
-327 SGGERLDGRSPT
+327 SGGARLDGRTPT
-339 DIREISAEIGLLPTV
+339 DIRNISAEINLLPTV

-373 GMGRLEQMLD
+373 GMSRLEQMLD

-406 AYMMRGP
+406 AYPMRGP

-433 TKIDF
+433 PKVDF

-475 EHVAGIAMGLISKDE
+475 EHVAGIAMGLISKDDT
-490 NYVTLTD
+490 YVTLTD

-523 LDMKIEGLPSD
+523 LDMKIEGLPAD

-558 STPAESLS
+558 AEPAESLS

-572 ETVELPKDKI
+572 ETIELPKDKI

-590 KNIRKIEEETG
+590 KNIKKIEEETG
-601 VSVEIDDDGILTL
+601 CSVEIDDDGILTL
-614 GSTEEDSLA
+614 GSTEEEAIA
-623 AAKEM
+623 AGKEM
-628 VMLIIDPPEVEVDTD
+628 VMLIIDPPEAEVGAQ

-664 DGLLHISKFHSEKR
+664 DGLLHVSKFHSSKR
-678 VKNPE
+678 VNNTE
-683 NVLNIGDK
+683 AVVSVGDK
-691 IKVHVDSIENGKVS
+691 IKVNVDSIENGKVS
-705 LSLLEDLDIPEESI
+705 LSPVEDLEIPEEAE
-719 DTGGGNRGN
+719 GGDIKNSRDRKPSRSRNGNRNG
-728 RDSRPRRNDRSGRGN
+728 RDKK
-743 SGRGNSGRGNSD
+743 SD
-755 RGNRSSRQ
+755 NGGKSSN
-763 SDDSSKRKR
+763 RKR

-780 KGI
+780 KGL

>member
-1 MSVTNVTCKIGDKE
+1 MSIDNVKVDIGKAE
-15 IKFETGKLALQAP
+15 IGFETGKLALQAP
-28 GAVVVTS
+28 GSVVVTS
-35 GDTNVL
+35 GDTTVL
-41 VTTVANETV
+41 VTTVANKSV
-50 REGIDF
+50 RDGIDF

-104 EGFRCETQIIATVLS
+104 DGFRCETQIIATVLS
-119 VDNENEYDVL
+119 VDNENEYDIL

-144 LDSPIGAVRMSL
+144 LESAVGAVRMSL
-156 INDNWVPQASNTEL
+156 INDNWVVQATNSEL
-170 EDSVFDMVI
+170 EDSVFDMVV
-179 AGNLNEKGEV
+179 AGSLNLKGEI

-196 GASDNA
+196 GATDNA
-202 FEKIDAGSK
+202 FAKIDEGSA
-211 APSEEL
+211 APSENI

-222 DSSKQFISELIAA
+222 DMSKEYIAKLIEA
-235 QAELVSKN
+235 QKELVAKR
-243 DVPVTDWPL
+243 DVPEIDWPII
-252 VEDFS
+252 EDYS
-257 KELKSDIED
+257 EELKSQISEAFGSDIE
-266 SYKSEVENI
+266 
-275 TSITDRKERSN
+275 TAMAITDRAERSE
-286 KQSELE
+286 KQSELQ
-292 EQVVEKYINEEE
+292 EQAVEKFLDEED

-313 FKSLVKNVVRDRVI
+313 FKSIVKNTVRDRVL
-327 SGGERLDGRSPT
+327 SGGARLDGRTPT
-339 DIREISAEIGLLPTV
+339 DIRNISAEINLLPTV

-373 GMGRLEQMLD
+373 GMSRLEQMLD

-406 AYMMRGP
+406 AYPMRGP

-426 ALVPVIP
+426 ALVPVVP
-433 TKIDF
+433 PKVDF

-475 EHVAGIAMGLISKDE
+475 EHVAGIAMGLISKDDT
-490 NYVTLTD
+490 YVTLTD

-523 LDMKIEGLPSD
+523 LDMKIEGLPAD

-558 STPAESLS
+558 AEPAESLS

-572 ETVELPKDKI
+572 ETIELPKDKI

-590 KNIRKIEEETG
+590 KNIKKIEEETG
-601 VSVEIDDDGILTL
+601 CSVEIDDDGILTL
-614 GSTEEDSLA
+614 GSTEEEAIA
-623 AAKEM
+623 AGKEM
-628 VMLIIDPPEVEVDTD
+628 VMMIIDPPEAEVGAE
-643 YDGEVVSV
+643 YDGEIVSV

-657 INILPGR
+657 VNILPGR
-664 DGLLHISKFHSEKR
+664 DGLLHVSKFHSSKR
-678 VKNPE
+678 VNNTE
-683 NVLNIGDK
+683 AVVSVGDK
-691 IKVHVDSIENGKVS
+691 VKVKVDSIENGKVS
-705 LSLLEDLDIPEESI
+705 LSPVEDLEVPDDAVGDGNNKSNDRRPPRNKSNNRN
-719 DTGGGNRGN
+719 NRGERKPKN
-728 RDSRPRRNDRSGRGN
+728 GGK
-743 SGRGNSGRGNSD
+743 
-755 RGNRSSRQ
+755 SSN
-763 SDDSSKRKR
+763 RKR

-780 KGI
+780 KGL

>member
-1 MSVTNVTCKIGDKE
+1 MSIDNVKVDIGKAE
-15 IKFETGKLALQAP
+15 IGFETGKLALQAP
-28 GAVVVTS
+28 GSVVVTS
-35 GDTNVL
+35 GDTTVL
-41 VTTVANETV
+41 VTTVANKSV
-50 REGIDF
+50 RDGIDF

-104 EGFRCETQIIATVLS
+104 DGFRCETQIIATVLS
-119 VDNENEYDVL
+119 VDNENEYDIL

-144 LDSPIGAVRMSL
+144 LESAVGAVRMSL
-156 INDNWVPQASNTEL
+156 INDNWVVQATNSEL
-170 EDSVFDMVI
+170 EDSVFDMVV
-179 AGNLNEKGEV
+179 AGSLNPKGEI

-196 GASDNA
+196 GATDNA
-202 FEKIDAGSK
+202 FAKIDEGSA
-211 APSEEL
+211 APSENI

-222 DSSKQFISELIAA
+222 DMSKEFISKLIEA
-235 QAELVSKN
+235 QKELVAKR
-243 DVPVTDWPL
+243 DVPEIDWPII
-252 VEDFS
+252 EDYS
-257 KELKSDIED
+257 EELKSQISEAFGSDIETAM
-266 SYKSEVENI
+266 V
-275 TSITDRKERSN
+275 ITDRAERSE
-286 KQSELE
+286 KQSELQ
-292 EQVVEKYINEEE
+292 EQAVEKFLDEED

-313 FKSLVKNVVRDRVI
+313 FKSIVKNTVRDRVL
-327 SGGERLDGRSPT
+327 SGGARLDGRTPT
-339 DIREISAEIGLLPTV
+339 DIRNISAEINLLPTV

-373 GMGRLEQMLD
+373 GMSRLEQMLD

-406 AYMMRGP
+406 AYPMRGP

-426 ALVPVIP
+426 ALVPVVP
-433 TKIDF
+433 PKVDF

-475 EHVAGIAMGLISKDE
+475 EHVAGIAMGLISKDDT
-490 NYVTLTD
+490 YVTLTD

-523 LDMKIEGLPSD
+523 LDMKIEGLPAD

-558 STPAESLS
+558 AEPAESLS

-572 ETVELPKDKI
+572 ETIELPKDKI

-590 KNIRKIEEETG
+590 KNIKKIEEETG
-601 VSVEIDDDGILTL
+601 CSVEIDDDGILTL
-614 GSTEEDSLA
+614 GSTEEEAIA
-623 AAKEM
+623 AGKEM
-628 VMLIIDPPEVEVDTD
+628 VMMIIDPPEAEVGAE
-643 YDGEVVSV
+643 YDGEIVSV

-657 INILPGR
+657 VNILPGR
-664 DGLLHISKFHSEKR
+664 DGLLHVSKFHSSKR
-678 VKNPE
+678 VNNTE
-683 NVLNIGDK
+683 AVVSVGDK
-691 IKVHVDSIENGKVS
+691 VKVKVDSIENGKVS
-705 LSLLEDLDIPEESI
+705 LSPVEDLEVPDDAVGDGNNKSNDRRPPRNKSNNRN
-719 DTGGGNRGN
+719 NRGERKPKN
-728 RDSRPRRNDRSGRGN
+728 GGK
-743 SGRGNSGRGNSD
+743 
-755 RGNRSSRQ
+755 SSN
-763 SDDSSKRKR
+763 RKR

-780 KGI
+780 KGL

>member
-1 MSVTNVTCKIGDKE
+1 MSIDNVKVSIGNSE
-15 IKFETGKLALQAP
+15 IAFETGKLALQAP
-28 GAVVVTS
+28 GSVVVTS

-41 VTTVANETV
+41 VTTVANKSV
-50 REGIDF
+50 RDGIDF

-104 EGFRCETQIIATVLS
+104 DGFRCETQIIATVLS
-119 VDNENEYDVL
+119 VDNENEYDIL

-144 LDSPIGAVRMSL
+144 LESAVGAVRMSL
-156 INDNWVPQASNTEL
+156 INDNWVVQATNTEI
-170 EDSVFDMVI
+170 EESVFDMVV
-179 AGNLNEKGEV
+179 AGSLNTNGEV

-196 GASDNA
+196 GASDDA
-202 FEKIDAGSK
+202 FEKIDNGST
-211 APSEEL
+211 APSESI

-222 DSSKQFISELIAA
+222 DLSKEYIAKLIEA
-235 QAELVSKN
+235 QKELVSKR
-243 DVPVTDWPL
+243 DIPIVDWPI
-252 VEDFS
+252 VEDYS
-257 KELKSDIED
+257 EELKTKITDEYSDKVD
-266 SYKSEVENI
+266 
-275 TSITDRKERSN
+275 SITALTDRSERSE
-286 KQSELE
+286 KQSELQE
-292 EQVVEKYINEEE
+292 EVIQKFLDDEI

-313 FKSLVKNVVRDRVI
+313 FKSLVKSTVRNRVLT
-327 SGGERLDGRSPT
+327 GGPRLDGRTPT
-339 DIREISAEIGLLPTV
+339 DIRNISSEIDLLPTV

-373 GMGRLEQMLD
+373 GMSRLEQMLD

-406 AYMMRGP
+406 AYPMRGP

-433 TKIDF
+433 PKIDF

-475 EHVAGIAMGLISKDE
+475 EHVAGIAMGLISKDDT
-490 NYVTLTD
+490 YVTLTD

-534 VLRKALNQAMD
+534 VLRGALNQAMD

-558 STPAESLS
+558 SEPAESLS

-572 ETVELPKDKI
+572 ETIELPKDKI

-601 VSVEIDDDGILTL
+601 CSVEIDDDGILTL
-614 GSTEEDSLA
+614 GSTEEDA
-623 AAKEM
+623 ITAGKEM
-628 VMLIIDPPEVEVDTD
+628 VMLIIDPPEAEVGAE

-657 INILPGR
+657 VNILPGR
-664 DGLLHISKFHSEKR
+664 DGLLHVSKFHSSKR
-678 VKNPE
+678 VNNTEAVVKN
-683 NVLNIGDK
+683 GDK
-691 IKVHVDSIENGKVS
+691 IKVKVDSIENGKVS
-705 LSLLEDLDIPEESI
+705 LSPVEDLDIPDEAVGESKGKSG
-719 DTGGGNRGN
+719 DRKP
-728 RDSRPRRNDRSGRGN
+728 SRPRNGNRNNRSGKKPEN
-743 SGRGNSGRGNSD
+743 NNK
-755 RGNRSSRQ
+755 SSN
-763 SDDSSKRKR
+763 RKR

-780 KGI
+780 KGL

>member
-1 MSVTNVTCKIGDKE
+1 MSIDNVKVNIGNAE
-15 IKFETGKLALQAP
+15 IGFETGKLALQAP
-28 GAVVVTS
+28 GSVVVTS
-35 GDTNVL
+35 GNTTVL
-41 VTTVANETV
+41 VTTVANKSV
-50 REGIDF
+50 RDGIDF

-96 RPLRPSFK
+96 RPLRPSFTD
-104 EGFRCETQIIATVLS
+104 GFRCETQIIATVLS
-119 VDNENEYDVL
+119 VDNENEYDIL

-144 LDSPIGAVRMSL
+144 LESAVGAVRMSL
-156 INDNWVPQASNTEL
+156 INDNWVVQATNTEL
-170 EDSVFDMVI
+170 EESVFDMVV
-179 AGNLNEKGEV
+179 AGSLNPKGEI

-196 GASDNA
+196 GATDNA
-202 FEKIDAGSK
+202 FNKIDEGSA
-211 APSEEL
+211 APSENI

-222 DSSKQFISELIAA
+222 DMSKEFIAKLIEA
-235 QAELVSKN
+235 QKELVAKR
-243 DVPVTDWPL
+243 DVPEIDWPI
-252 VEDFS
+252 VEDYS
-257 KELKSDIED
+257 EELKSQISEAFGSDIEAAM
-266 SYKSEVENI
+266 V
-275 TSITDRKERSN
+275 ITDRAERSE
-286 KQSELE
+286 KQNELQE
-292 EQVVEKYINEEE
+292 LAVEKFLDEED

-313 FKSLVKNVVRDRVI
+313 FKSIVKNTVRDRVL
-327 SGGERLDGRSPT
+327 SGGARLDGRTPT
-339 DIREISAEIGLLPTV
+339 DIRNISAEINLLPTV

-373 GMGRLEQMLD
+373 GMSRLEQMLD

-406 AYMMRGP
+406 AYPMRGP

-433 TKIDF
+433 PKVDF

-475 EHVAGIAMGLISKDE
+475 EHVAGIAMGLISKDDT
-490 NYVTLTD
+490 YVTLTD

-523 LDMKIEGLPSD
+523 LDMKIEGLPAD

-558 STPAESLS
+558 AEPAESLS

-572 ETVELPKDKI
+572 ETIELPKDKI

-590 KNIRKIEEETG
+590 KNIKKIEEETG
-601 VSVEIDDDGILTL
+601 CSVEIDDDGILTL
-614 GSTEEDSLA
+614 GSTEEEAIA
-623 AAKEM
+623 AGKEM
-628 VMLIIDPPEVEVDTD
+628 VMLIIDPPEAEVGAE

-657 INILPGR
+657 VNILPGR
-664 DGLLHISKFHSEKR
+664 DGLLHVSKFHSTKR
-678 VKNPE
+678 VNNTE
-683 NVLNIGDK
+683 SVVTVGDK
-691 IKVHVDSIENGKVS
+691 IKVKVDSIENGKVS
-705 LSLLEDLDIPEESI
+705 LSPVEDLDVPDDAVSEGNNKSN
-719 DTGGGNRGN
+719 DRRPPRNRSNNRNNRGE
-728 RDSRPRRNDRSGRGN
+728 RNSKN
-743 SGRGNSGRGNSD
+743 SGK
-755 RGNRSSRQ
+755 SSN
-763 SDDSSKRKR
+763 RKR
-772 VSFEDEFE
+772 VSFEDDFE
-780 KGI
+780 KGL

>member
-1 MSVTNVTCKIGDKE
+1 MSIDNVKVDIGKAE
-15 IKFETGKLALQAP
+15 IGFETGKLALQAP
-28 GAVVVTS
+28 GSVVVTS
-35 GDTNVL
+35 GDTTVL
-41 VTTVANETV
+41 VTTVANKSV
-50 REGIDF
+50 RDGIDF

-104 EGFRCETQIIATVLS
+104 DGFRCETQIIATVLS
-119 VDNENEYDVL
+119 VDNENEYDIL

-144 LDSPIGAVRMSL
+144 LESAVGAVRMSL
-156 INDNWVPQASNTEL
+156 INDNWVVQATNSEL
-170 EDSVFDMVI
+170 EDSVFDMVV
-179 AGNLNEKGEV
+179 AGSLNPKGEI

-196 GASDNA
+196 GATDNA
-202 FEKIDAGSK
+202 FAKIDEGSA
-211 APSEEL
+211 APSENI

-222 DSSKQFISELIAA
+222 DMSKEFIAKLIEA
-235 QAELVSKN
+235 QKELVAKR
-243 DVPVTDWPL
+243 DVPEIDWPIIDDYS
-252 VEDFS
+252 E
-257 KELKSDIED
+257 ELKSQISETFGSDIEAAMA
-266 SYKSEVENI
+266 
-275 TSITDRKERSN
+275 ITDRTERSE
-286 KQSELE
+286 KQSELQ
-292 EQVVEKYINEEE
+292 EQAVEKFIDEED

-313 FKSLVKNVVRDRVI
+313 FKSIIKNTVRDRVL
-327 SGGERLDGRSPT
+327 SGGARLDGRTPT
-339 DIREISAEIGLLPTV
+339 DIRNISAEINLLPTA

-373 GMGRLEQMLD
+373 GMSRLEQMLD

-406 AYMMRGP
+406 AYPMRGP

-433 TKIDF
+433 PKVDF

-475 EHVAGIAMGLISKDE
+475 EHVAGIAMGLISKDDT
-490 NYVTLTD
+490 YVTLTD

-523 LDMKIEGLPSD
+523 LDMKIEGLPAD

-558 STPAESLS
+558 SEPAESLS

-572 ETVELPKDKI
+572 ETIELPKDKI

-590 KNIRKIEEETG
+590 KNIKKIEEETG
-601 VSVEIDDDGILTL
+601 CSVEIDDDGILTL
-614 GSTEEDSLA
+614 GSTEEEAIA
-623 AAKEM
+623 AGKEM
-628 VMLIIDPPEVEVDTD
+628 VMMIIDPPEAEVGAA

-664 DGLLHISKFHSEKR
+664 DGLLHVSRFHSSKR
-678 VKNPE
+678 VNNTE
-683 NVLNIGDK
+683 AVVSVGDK
-691 IKVHVDSIENGKVS
+691 IKVTVDSIENGKVS
-705 LSLLEDLDIPEESI
+705 LSPVEDLDIPEEAE
-719 DTGGGNRGN
+719 GGDSKNSRDRKPSRSRNGNRNGRDKKSDN
-728 RDSRPRRNDRSGRGN
+728 RGK
-743 SGRGNSGRGNSD
+743 
-755 RGNRSSRQ
+755 SSN
-763 SDDSSKRKR
+763 RKR

-780 KGI
+780 KGL

>member
-1 MSVTNVTCKIGDKE
+1 MSIDNVKVNIGNSE
-15 IKFETGKLALQAP
+15 IAFETGKLAIQAP
-28 GAVVVTS
+28 GSVVVTS

-41 VTTVANETV
+41 VTTVANKSV
-50 REGIDF
+50 RDGIDF

-119 VDNENEYDVL
+119 VDNENEYDIL

-144 LDSPIGAVRMSL
+144 LESAVGAVRMSL
-156 INDNWVPQASNTEL
+156 INDNWVVQATNSEL
-170 EDSVFDMVI
+170 EESVFDMVV
-179 AGNLNEKGEV
+179 AGSLNSNGEV

-196 GASDNA
+196 GATDNA
-202 FEKIDAGSK
+202 LDKIEEGST
-211 APSEEL
+211 APSENI

-222 DSSKQFISELIAA
+222 DASKEYIGKLIEA
-235 QAELVSKN
+235 QKELVSKREI
-243 DVPVTDWPL
+243 PQIEWPI
-252 VEDFS
+252 VEDYS
-257 KELKSDIED
+257 EELKKQINDDFASDIEAAMAL
-266 SYKSEVENI
+266 
-275 TSITDRKERSN
+275 TDRAERSE
-286 KQSELE
+286 KQGQLE
-292 EQVVEKYINEEE
+292 EQAIEKYLNEDE

-313 FKSLVKNVVRDRVI
+313 YKSIVKNTVRDRVL
-327 SGGERLDGRSPT
+327 SGGARLDGRTPT
-339 DIREISAEIGLLPTV
+339 DIRNISAEIDLLPTV

-373 GMGRLEQMLD
+373 GMSRLEQMLD

-406 AYMMRGP
+406 AYPMRGP

-433 TKIDF
+433 PKVDF

-469 AGVPIR
+469 AGVPIK
-475 EHVAGIAMGLISKDE
+475 EHVAGIAMGLISKDDT
-490 NYVTLTD
+490 YVTLTD

-523 LDMKIEGLPSD
+523 LDMKIEGLPAD

-558 STPAESLS
+558 SEPAESLS

-572 ETVELPKDKI
+572 ETIELPKDKI

-590 KNIRKIEEETG
+590 KNIKKIEEETG
-601 VSVEIDDDGILTL
+601 CSVEIDDDGILTL
-614 GSTEEDSLA
+614 GSTEEEAIA
-623 AAKEM
+623 AGKEM
-628 VMLIIDPPEVEVDTD
+628 VMLIIDPPEAEVGAQ

-657 INILPGR
+657 VNILPGR
-664 DGLLHISKFHSEKR
+664 DGLLHVSKFHSSKR
-678 VKNPE
+678 VNNTE
-683 NVLNIGDK
+683 AVVSVGDK
-691 IKVHVDSIENGKVS
+691 IKVNVDSIENGKVS
-705 LSLLEDLDIPEESI
+705 LSPVEDLEIPEEAE
-719 DTGGGNRGN
+719 GGDSKNSRDRKPSRSKNGNRNGRDKKPGN
-728 RDSRPRRNDRSGRGN
+728 NGK
-743 SGRGNSGRGNSD
+743 
-755 RGNRSSRQ
+755 SSN
-763 SDDSSKRKR
+763 RKR

-780 KGI
+780 KGL

>member
-1 MSVTNVTCKIGDKE
+1 MSIDNVKVNIGNAE
-15 IKFETGKLALQAP
+15 IGFETGKLALQAP
-28 GAVVVTS
+28 GSVVVTS
-35 GDTNVL
+35 GDTTVL
-41 VTTVANETV
+41 VTTVANKSV
-50 REGIDF
+50 RDGIDF

-104 EGFRCETQIIATVLS
+104 DGFRCETQIIATVLS
-119 VDNENEYDVL
+119 VDNENEYDIL

-144 LDSPIGAVRMSL
+144 LESAVGAVRMSL
-156 INDNWVPQASNTEL
+156 INDNWVVQATNTEL
-170 EDSVFDMVI
+170 EESVFDMVV
-179 AGNLNEKGEV
+179 AGSLNPKGEI

-196 GASDNA
+196 GATDNA
-202 FEKIDAGSK
+202 FNKIDEGSA
-211 APSEEL
+211 APSENI

-222 DSSKQFISELIAA
+222 DMSKEFISKLIEA
-235 QAELVSKN
+235 QKELVAKR
-243 DVPVTDWPL
+243 DVPEIDWPII
-252 VEDFS
+252 EDYS
-257 KELKSDIED
+257 EELKSQISEAFGSDIE
-266 SYKSEVENI
+266 
-275 TSITDRKERSN
+275 TAMAITDRSERSE
-286 KQSELE
+286 KQSALE
-292 EQVVEKYINEEE
+292 EQAVEKFLDEE
-304 DNTKAIKLA
+304 DDSTKAIKLA
-313 FKSLVKNVVRDRVI
+313 FKSIVKNTVRDRVL
-327 SGGERLDGRSPT
+327 SGGARLDGRTPT
-339 DIREISAEIGLLPTV
+339 DIRNISAEINLLPTV

-373 GMGRLEQMLD
+373 GMSRLEQMLD

-406 AYMMRGP
+406 AYPMRGP

-433 TKIDF
+433 PKVDF

-475 EHVAGIAMGLISKDE
+475 EHVAGIAMGLISKDDT
-490 NYVTLTD
+490 YVTLTD

-523 LDMKIEGLPSD
+523 LDMKIEGLPAD

-558 STPAESLS
+558 AEPAESLS

-572 ETVELPKDKI
+572 ETIELPKDKI

-590 KNIRKIEEETG
+590 KNIKKIEEETG
-601 VSVEIDDDGILTL
+601 CSVEIDDDGILTL
-614 GSTEEDSLA
+614 GSTEEEAIA
-623 AAKEM
+623 AGKEM
-628 VMLIIDPPEVEVDTD
+628 VMLIIDPPEAEVGAE

-664 DGLLHISKFHSEKR
+664 DGLLHVSRFHSSKR
-678 VKNPE
+678 VNNTE
-683 NVLNIGDK
+683 AVVSVGDK
-691 IKVHVDSIENGKVS
+691 IKVTVDSIENGKVS
-705 LSLLEDLDIPEESI
+705 LSPVEDLEIPEEAE
-719 DTGGGNRGN
+719 GGDSKNSRDRKPSRSRNGNRNG
-728 RDSRPRRNDRSGRGN
+728 RDKK
-743 SGRGNSGRGNSD
+743 SD
-755 RGNRSSRQ
+755 NGGKSSN
-763 SDDSSKRKR
+763 RKR

-780 KGI
+780 KGL

>member
-1 MSVTNVTCKIGDKE
+1 
-15 IKFETGKLALQAP
+15 
-28 GAVVVTS
+28 
-35 GDTNVL
+35 
-41 VTTVANETV
+41 VTTVANKSV
-50 REGIDF
+50 RDGIDF

-104 EGFRCETQIIATVLS
+104 DGFRCETQIIATVLS
-119 VDNENEYDVL
+119 VDNENEYDIL

-144 LDSPIGAVRMSL
+144 LESAVGAVRMSL
-156 INDNWVPQASNTEL
+156 INDNWVVQATNSEL
-170 EDSVFDMVI
+170 EDSVFDMVV
-179 AGNLNEKGEV
+179 AGSLNPKGEI

-196 GASDNA
+196 GATDNA
-202 FEKIDAGSK
+202 FAKIDEGSA
-211 APSEEL
+211 APSENI

-222 DSSKQFISELIAA
+222 DMSKEFILKLIEA
-235 QAELVSKN
+235 QKELVAKR
-243 DVPVTDWPL
+243 DVPEVDWPII
-252 VEDFS
+252 EDYS
-257 KELKSDIED
+257 EELKSQISEAYGSDIE
-266 SYKSEVENI
+266 
-275 TSITDRKERSN
+275 TAMALTDRSERSE
-286 KQSELE
+286 KQSELQE
-292 EQVVEKYINEEE
+292 LAVEKFLDEED

-313 FKSLVKNVVRDRVI
+313 FKSIVKNTVRDRVL
-327 SGGERLDGRSPT
+327 SGGARLDGRTPT
-339 DIREISAEIGLLPTV
+339 DIRNISAEINLLPTV

-373 GMGRLEQMLD
+373 GMSRLEQMLD

-406 AYMMRGP
+406 AYPMRGP

-433 TKIDF
+433 PKVDF

-475 EHVAGIAMGLISKDE
+475 EHVAGIAMGLISKDD

-523 LDMKIEGLPSD
+523 LDMKIEGLPAD

-558 STPAESLS
+558 AEPAESLS

-572 ETVELPKDKI
+572 ETIELPKDKI

-590 KNIRKIEEETG
+590 KNIKKIEEETG
-601 VSVEIDDDGILTL
+601 CSVEIDDDGILTL
-614 GSTEEDSLA
+614 GSTEEEAIA
-623 AAKEM
+623 AGKEM
-628 VMLIIDPPEVEVDTD
+628 VMLIIDPPEAEVGAQ

-664 DGLLHISKFHSEKR
+664 DGLLHVSKFHSSKR
-678 VKNPE
+678 VNNTE
-683 NVLNIGDK
+683 AVVSVGDK
-691 IKVHVDSIENGKVS
+691 IKVNVDSIENGKVS
-705 LSLLEDLDIPEESI
+705 LSPVEDLEIPEEAE
-719 DTGGGNRGN
+719 GGDSKNSRDRKPTRSRNGNRNG
-728 RDSRPRRNDRSGRGN
+728 RDKK
-743 SGRGNSGRGNSD
+743 SD
-755 RGNRSSRQ
+755 NGGKSSN
-763 SDDSSKRKR
+763 RKR

-780 KGI
+780 KGL